1 MEKLFVVVRND
12 LDPGLQLAQAVH
24 AAVKYALFH
33 EDARR
38 WHVESNN
45 VAVLQVPD
53 EAALKALTQKVL
65 IKDPGCLVATFEEPD
80 LDHQWTAAAFGGG
93 AKKLMGSLP
102 LALRGHL
109 QCCHAGVGVLEDGG
123 NLQQVVS
130 LDARKVDELEV
141 VVADA

>member
-12 LDPGLQLAQAVH
+12 LEPGLQLAQAVH
-24 AAVKYALFH
+24 AAVKYALSH

-38 WHVESNN
+38 WHEESNN

-53 EAALKALTQKVL
+53 EEALRALTQRVL

-80 LDHQWTAAAFGGG
+80 LDHQWTAAAFGNG

-102 LALRGHL
+102 LALRPL
-109 QCCHAGVGVLEDGG
+109 SVPVLPEA
-123 NLQQVVS
+123 LPCT
-130 LDARKVDELEV
+130 
-141 VVADA
+141 